1 MSENHWPDTTRV
13 THGGFTLDLAREAIR
28 NIRYEGVQIIDLL
41 YTAIRPSD
49 WSTLKS
55 DEYAADLK
63 IRGNDY
69 EITITESFTSALVAT
84 TKIILSAGN
93 TFSVEYEL
101 KGLAEYSV
109 NRWGICFCLDTA
121 DWMGASVI
129 SSGNSYSLLRDIS
142 PQRVVDGV
150 VQGLFPESHEMQFI
164 AADQRYLKV
173 VSNGKVLEAEDQR
186 NWTDNTYKIYSG
198 SLKEPRPFTTS
209 PGSSWKQNVN
219 FEVGVPKQNNSDPTK
234 ILVREIE
241 ALPSIGLQ
249 FNSDPLLTPDDL
261 EKALVLLEIDHL
273 RVNAE
278 SLTPQKIATTASN
291 GLILETALLSSN
303 QNEILKAEVVQLSE
317 RVPAGSRLL
326 IQREGREVVE
336 ADDLPKNESLNTFI
350 PGTDAYLVD
359 LHREK
364 FEFTNSVS
372 YSITPTVHSAD
383 TETIFKT
390 LSTQKESIEFAQKYL
405 APQVFVSPITFSA
418 RGNPETGH
426 SRDQRINFADRDS
439 AMHIRTIEG
448 AAWTLGSIYAVAS
461 AGAFSG
467 SWHELFGEHGIIY
480 LQSGAIKFSPVF
492 HAISALGAHHAH
504 QITIATSLD
513 NSWVAFENRE
523 TKTILVAS
531 LRPWSLE
538 ITAKVLAGYKSMQS
552 LRGEDCDKAS
562 QIMDWWSFAEAT
574 PISADFPLTLT
585 PFEIVLIRG

>member
-28 NIRYEGVQIIDLL
+28 NIRFEGVQIIDLL

-63 IRGNDY
+63 ISGNDY

-84 TKIILSAGN
+84 TKVILSVGN

-121 DWMGASVI
+121 DWMGASVL

-142 PQRVVDGV
+142 PQRIVDGV

-173 VSNGKVLEAEDQR
+173 ASNGKVLEAEDQR

-198 SLKEPRPFTTS
+198 SLKESRPFTSS
-209 PGSSWKQNVN
+209 PGSSWKQKVN
-219 FEVGVPKQNNSDPTK
+219 FEVGVPKQNSADPTK

-336 ADDLPKNESLNTFI
+336 ATDLPKNESLNTYI

-372 YSITPTVHSAD
+372 YSITPTVHSTD

-405 APQVFVSPITFSA
+405 APQVFLSPITFST

-426 SRDQRINFADRDS
+426 SRDQRINFADLDS

-448 AAWTLGSIYAVAS
+448 AAWTLGSIHAVAS

-480 LQSGAIKFSPVF
+480 SQSGAIKFSPVF

-552 LRGEDCDKAS
+552 LRGEDCDTAS

-585 PFEIVLIRG
+585 PFEIALIRG

>member
-1 MSENHWPDTTRV
+1 
-13 THGGFTLDLAREAIR
+13 LAREAIR

>member
-63 IRGNDY
+63 ISGNDY

-84 TKIILSAGN
+84 TKVILSVGN

-121 DWMGASVI
+121 DWMGASVL

-150 VQGLFPESHEMQFI
+150 VQGLFPESHKMQFI
-164 AADQRYLKV
+164 AADQRSLKV

-219 FEVGVPKQNNSDPTK
+219 FEVGVPKQNSADPTK

-249 FNSDPLLTPDDL
+249 FNSDSLLTPDDL

-336 ADDLPKNESLNTFI
+336 AADLPKNESLNTYI

-372 YSITPTVHSAD
+372 YSITPTVHSTD

-405 APQVFVSPITFSA
+405 APQVFVSPITFA
-418 RGNPETGH
+418 TRGNPETGH

-448 AAWTLGSIYAVAS
+448 AAWTLGSIHAVAS

-480 LQSGAIKFSPVF
+480 SQSGAIKFSPVF

-585 PFEIVLIRG
+585 PFEIALIRG

>member
-63 IRGNDY
+63 ISGNDY

-84 TKIILSAGN
+84 TKVILSVGN

-121 DWMGASVI
+121 DWMGASVL

-142 PQRVVDGV
+142 PQRVVDGF

-164 AADQRYLKV
+164 AADQRCLKV
-173 VSNGKVLEAEDQR
+173 ASNGKVLEAEDQR

-209 PGSSWKQNVN
+209 PGSSWKQKVN
-219 FEVGVPKQNNSDPTK
+219 FEVGVPKQNSADPTK

-278 SLTPQKIATTASN
+278 TLTPQKIATTASN

-336 ADDLPKNESLNTFI
+336 ATDLPKNESLNTYI

-372 YSITPTVHSAD
+372 YSITPTVHSTD

-405 APQVFVSPITFSA
+405 APQVFLSPITFST

-448 AAWTLGSIYAVAS
+448 AAWTLGSIHAVAS

-480 LQSGAIKFSPVF
+480 SQSGAIKFSPVF

-552 LRGEDCDKAS
+552 LRGEDCDTAS

-585 PFEIVLIRG
+585 PFEIALIRG

>member
-523 TKTILVAS
+523 TTTILVAS

>member
-1 MSENHWPDTTRV
+1 VSENHWPDTTRV

-173 VSNGKVLEAEDQR
+173 VSNCKVLEAEDQR

-317 RVPAGSRLL
+317 RIPAGSRLL

>member
-28 NIRYEGVQIIDLL
+28 NIRFEGVQIIDLL

-63 IRGNDY
+63 MSGNDY

-84 TKIILSAGN
+84 TKVILSVGN

-121 DWMGASVI
+121 DWMGASVL

-142 PQRVVDGV
+142 PQRIVDGV
-150 VQGLFPESHEMQFI
+150 VQGLFPESHKMQFI
-164 AADQRYLKV
+164 AADQRSLKV

-198 SLKEPRPFTTS
+198 SLKESRPFTSS
-209 PGSSWKQNVN
+209 PGSSWKQKVN
-219 FEVGVPKQNNSDPTK
+219 FEVGVPKQNSADPTK

-249 FNSDPLLTPDDL
+249 FNSDSLLTPDDL

-336 ADDLPKNESLNTFI
+336 ATDLPKNESLNTYI

-372 YSITPTVHSAD
+372 YSITPTVHSTD

-405 APQVFVSPITFSA
+405 APQVFVSPITFST

-448 AAWTLGSIYAVAS
+448 AAWTLGSIHAVAS

-480 LQSGAIKFSPVF
+480 SQSGAIKFSPVF

-585 PFEIVLIRG
+585 PFEIALIRG

>member
-63 IRGNDY
+63 ISGNDY

-84 TKIILSAGN
+84 TKVILSVGN

-121 DWMGASVI
+121 DWMGASVL

-219 FEVGVPKQNNSDPTK
+219 FEVGVPKQNSADPTK

-336 ADDLPKNESLNTFI
+336 ATDLPKNESLNTYI

-372 YSITPTVHSAD
+372 YSITPTVHSTD

-405 APQVFVSPITFSA
+405 APQVFVSPITFST

-448 AAWTLGSIYAVAS
+448 AAWTLGSIHAVAS

-480 LQSGAIKFSPVF
+480 SQSGAIKFSPVF

-552 LRGEDCDKAS
+552 LRGEDCDTAS

-585 PFEIVLIRG
+585 PFEIALIRG

>member
-55 DEYAADLK
+55 DEYAADLR
-63 IRGNDY
+63 ISGNDY

-84 TKIILSAGN
+84 TKVILSAGN

-121 DWMGASVI
+121 DWMGASVL

-142 PQRVVDGV
+142 PQRIVDGV

-173 VSNGKVLEAEDQR
+173 ASNGKVLEAEDQR

-209 PGSSWKQNVN
+209 PGSSWKQKVN
-219 FEVGVPKQNNSDPTK
+219 FEVGVPKQNSADPTK

-336 ADDLPKNESLNTFI
+336 ATDLPKNESLNTYI

-372 YSITPTVHSAD
+372 YSITPTVHSTD

-405 APQVFVSPITFSA
+405 APQVFLSPITFST

-426 SRDQRINFADRDS
+426 SRDQRINFADLDS

-448 AAWTLGSIYAVAS
+448 AAWTLGSIHAVAS

-480 LQSGAIKFSPVF
+480 SQSGAIKFSPVF

-552 LRGEDCDKAS
+552 LRGEDCDTAS

-585 PFEIVLIRG
+585 PFEIALIRG

>member
-63 IRGNDY
+63 ISGNDY

-84 TKIILSAGN
+84 TKVILSVGN

-121 DWMGASVI
+121 DWMGASVL
-129 SSGNSYSLLRDIS
+129 SPGNSYSLLRDIS
-142 PQRVVDGV
+142 PQRIVDGV

-164 AADQRYLKV
+164 AADQRCLKV

-209 PGSSWKQNVN
+209 PGSSWKQKVN
-219 FEVGVPKQNNSDPTK
+219 FEVGVPKQNSADPTK
-234 ILVREIE
+234 ILVREVE

-278 SLTPQKIATTASN
+278 TLTPQKIATTASN

-336 ADDLPKNESLNTFI
+336 AADLPKNESLNTYI

-372 YSITPTVHSAD
+372 YSITPTVHSTD

-405 APQVFVSPITFSA
+405 APQVFVSPITFST

-448 AAWTLGSIYAVAS
+448 AAWTLGSIHAVAS

-480 LQSGAIKFSPVF
+480 SQSGAIKFSPVF

-552 LRGEDCDKAS
+552 LRGEDCDTAS

-585 PFEIVLIRG
+585 PFEIALIRG

>member
-63 IRGNDY
+63 MSGNDY

-84 TKIILSAGN
+84 TKVILSAGN

-121 DWMGASVI
+121 DWMGASVL

-150 VQGLFPESHEMQFI
+150 VQGLFPESHKMQFI
-164 AADQRYLKV
+164 AADQRSLKV

-219 FEVGVPKQNNSDPTK
+219 FEVGVPKQNSADPTK

-249 FNSDPLLTPDDL
+249 FNSDSLLTPDDL

-291 GLILETALLSSN
+291 GLILETALLSSS
-303 QNEILKAEVVQLSE
+303 QDEVLKAEVLQLSE
-317 RVPAGSRLL
+317 KVPAGSRLL
-326 IQREGREVVE
+326 IQREGRQVVE
-336 ADDLPKNESLNTFI
+336 AEDLPKNESLNTYI

-372 YSITPTVHSAD
+372 YAIAPTVHSTD

-405 APQVFVSPITFSA
+405 APQVFVSPITFST

-448 AAWTLGSIYAVAS
+448 AAWTLGSIHAVAS

-480 LQSGAIKFSPVF
+480 SQSGAIKFSPVF

-552 LRGEDCDKAS
+552 LRGEDCDTAS

-585 PFEIVLIRG
+585 PFEIALIRG

>member
-63 IRGNDY
+63 ISGNDY

-84 TKIILSAGN
+84 TKVILSAGN

-121 DWMGASVI
+121 DWMGASVL

-142 PQRVVDGV
+142 PQRVVDGF

-164 AADQRYLKV
+164 AADQRCLKV
-173 VSNGKVLEAEDQR
+173 ASNGKVLEAEDQR

-209 PGSSWKQNVN
+209 PGSSWKQKVN
-219 FEVGVPKQNNSDPTK
+219 FEVGVPKQNSADPTK

-336 ADDLPKNESLNTFI
+336 ATDLPKNESLNTYI

-372 YSITPTVHSAD
+372 YSITPTVHSTD

-405 APQVFVSPITFSA
+405 APQVFLSPITFST

-426 SRDQRINFADRDS
+426 SRDQRINFADLDS

-448 AAWTLGSIYAVAS
+448 AAWTLGSIHAVAS

-480 LQSGAIKFSPVF
+480 SQSGAIKFSPVF

-552 LRGEDCDKAS
+552 LRGEDCDTAS

-585 PFEIVLIRG
+585 PFEIALIRG